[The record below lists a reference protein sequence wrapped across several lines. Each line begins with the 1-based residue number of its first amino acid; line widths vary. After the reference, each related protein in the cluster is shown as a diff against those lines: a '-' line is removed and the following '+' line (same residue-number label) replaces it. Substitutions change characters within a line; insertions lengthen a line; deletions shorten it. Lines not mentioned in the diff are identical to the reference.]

1 MKSLKYRSD
10 IDGLRAVAVL
20 GVVIYHAFP
29 WVIPGGFIG
38 VDIFFVISGY
48 LISGILYK
56 GHKASG
62 GDGNFSPFSFRNFYA
77 RRIRRLFPALITM
90 LVITMAYGW
99 LIMLPDEF
107 EQLGKHVA
115 AGTLFIQNI
124 VFWQESG
131 YFDTAASLKPLL
143 HLWSLAVEEQF
154 YIFFPPILLLI
165 WKRKWPLAAI
175 MGVLLVVSMA
185 ANLWASDH
193 AGTADFFLT
202 PYRAWEFLGGSL
214 LAWWHEERVKKL
226 GGVARGQGILD
237 GKAPASENPPAGF
250 DRAGNTARRGPLS
263 SPEGLGGF
271 SSWPALD
278 QAGQARCGDCHS
290 PPSLAKL
297 ENPRQRNPSEF
308 LHTLLDGGHE
318 EKVPLYREAFSWVG
332 VILLGLGMAFI
343 HTGDPYPGW
352 RALLPVAGTLL
363 LMEGGAGGLK
373 GAWVNRKILSNPAVV
388 WIGLIS
394 YPLYLFHWPAL
405 SFVHI
410 VKGESP
416 NPGCILT
423 ALGVSMMLTILT
435 YYFLEKKIR
444 NNKSCLIVPVLVT
457 SFFLVGSVAFIAS
470 KGLIKTSYQMH
481 VRNDK
486 VKQAIEDGGMLE
498 GMIWINDIKEKLNLT
513 KTGGNGKKTVFFGDS
528 NSMQYAP
535 RIIKL
540 LKNNKPDERGAVFIN
555 EGGVA
560 PINGIDDSSK
570 QKSLVN
576 TLVKYLKQ
584 DSSVDRIVIS
594 AKWHMYFDNNL
605 YNPRV
610 IDGCKIVSEKGE
622 KIAMDSL
629 GKMISQM
636 VHENKKVIIVLS
648 TPTAK
653 QMDPHN
659 IYLRTFLGINTDES
673 TPYKKKQFIE
683 ENGEILSRIAKAAKE
698 NGAEVIDP
706 MDYLCTNGN
715 CIAEDENGIPIR
727 FDESHLR
734 PGYVRD
740 HVKYLDQTVAP

>member
-29 WVIPGGFIG
+29 WMIPGGFIG

-56 GHKASG
+56 GLKANG
-62 GDGNFSPFSFRNFYA
+62 GDGNFSPFSFREFYA

-99 LIMLPDEF
+99 LILLPDEF

-165 WKRKWPLAAI
+165 WRKKWPLAAI
-175 MGVLLVVSMA
+175 MGVLLVISMVC
-185 ANLWASDH
+185 NLWASDH
-193 AGTADFFLT
+193 TGTADFFLT
-202 PYRAWEFLGGSL
+202 PYRAWEFLGGSI

-297 ENPRQRNPSEF
+297 ENPLQRNPSEF
-308 LHTLLDGGHE
+308 LHTLLDRGHE
-318 EKVPLYREAFSWVG
+318 EEVPAYREVLSWAG
-332 VILLGLGMAFI
+332 LILLVLGMAFI

-352 RALLPVAGTLL
+352 RAILPVAGTLL
-363 LMEGGAGGLK
+363 LMEGGRS
-373 GAWVNRKILSNPAVV
+373 AWINRKILSNPAVV

-410 VKGESP
+410 VKGDSP
-416 NPGCILT
+416 KPVYLVDALIVALILT
-423 ALGVSMMLTILT
+423 VLT
-435 YYFLEKKIR
+435 YYFIEKKIR
-444 NNKSCLIVPVLVT
+444 HNKSKYTVQTLVGAFILVGALGWGAFEKIVPHRPLSPSVYKMFLSVRDQDMMHGIRWFSPGKYSV
-457 SFFLVGSVAFIAS
+457 SFNKA
-470 KGLIKTSYQMH
+470 
-481 VRNDK
+481 
-486 VKQAIEDGGMLE
+486 
-498 GMIWINDIKEKLNLT
+498 
-513 KTGGNGKKTVFFGDS
+513 GGNGPQTLFLGDS
-528 NSMQYAP
+528 NMQQYGSRISKLLAANTGESRGAILVTTGGVLPIKGATDQKGKSSDDLLAKFQEAVSSDP
-535 RIIKL
+535 RIDRVVIAARWVAYFT
-540 LKNNKPDERGAVFIN
+540 N
-555 EGGVA
+555 GGRFRLDGV
-560 PINGIDDSSK
+560 
-570 QKSLVN
+570 SL
-576 TLVKYLKQ
+576 
-584 DSSVDRIVIS
+584 
-594 AKWHMYFDNNL
+594 
-605 YNPRV
+605 
-610 IDGCKIVSEKGE
+610 GEKGAQE
-622 KIAMDSL
+622 KAFQEL
-629 GKMISQM
+629 GKSIREL
-636 VHENKKVIIVLS
+636 VAKGKKVTVVMNIPTGAELDPKKIYPRTFRGSYRQEKKVLSKEKFLNDHGEVLS
-648 TPTAK
+648 TLAKTA
-653 QMDPHN
+653 
-659 IYLRTFLGINTDES
+659 R
-673 TPYKKKQFIE
+673 
-683 ENGEILSRIAKAAKE
+683 E

-706 MDYLCTNGN
+706 MDYLCANGI
-715 CIAEDENGIPIR
+715 CIAEDENGPIR
-727 FDESHLR
+727 YDEGHLR
-734 PGYVRD
+734 PGYVRE

>member
-1 MKSLKYRSD
+1 MTSLKYRSD

-29 WVIPGGFIG
+29 RMIPGGFIG

-48 LISGILYK
+48 LISGILFK
-56 GHKASG
+56 GLKSTG
-62 GDGNFSPFSFRNFYA
+62 GDGNFNPFSFREFYA
-77 RRIRRLFPALITM
+77 RRIRRLFPSLITM

-99 LIMLPDEF
+99 LVLLPDEF

-115 AGTLFIQNI
+115 AGTLFIQNFI
-124 VFWQESG
+124 FWQESG
-131 YFDTAASLKPLL
+131 YFDNAANLKPLL

-154 YIFFPPILLLI
+154 YIFFPLLLTLL
-165 WKRKWPLAAI
+165 WRKPRILAPA
-175 MGVLLVVSMA
+175 MLVLLISTFVLNVVMSVQNSM
-185 ANLWASDH
+185 S
-193 AGTADFFLT
+193 DFFLT

-214 LAWWHEERVKKL
+214 LAWWHY
-226 GGVARGQGILD
+226 
-237 GKAPASENPPAGF
+237 
-250 DRAGNTARRGPLS
+250 DR
-263 SPEGLGGF
+263 
-271 SSWPALD
+271 
-278 QAGQARCGDCHS
+278 
-290 PPSLAKL
+290 
-297 ENPRQRNPSEF
+297 
-308 LHTLLDGGHE
+308 GHE
-318 EKVPLYREAFSWVG
+318 ADVPLYREALSWGG
-332 VILLGLGMAFI
+332 VILLGTGMAFI

-352 RALLPVAGTLL
+352 RALLPVAGTLM

-373 GAWVNRKILSNPAVV
+373 GAWVNRMILSNSAVV

-416 NPGCILT
+416 KPGCILT
-423 ALGVSMMLTILT
+423 ALGVSIILTVLT
-435 YYFLEKKIR
+435 YYLIEKKIR
-444 NNKSCLIVPVLVT
+444 NNKSRLIVPVLVT
-457 SFFLVGSVAFIAS
+457 LFFFVGSVAFIAS

-481 VRNDK
+481 VHNDK
-486 VKQAIEDGGMLE
+486 IQKAIEDGGMLE
-498 GMIWINDIKEKLNLT
+498 GMIWINDIKEKINVT
-513 KTGGNGKKTVFFGDS
+513 KTGGNRKKTVFFGDS

-535 RIIKL
+535 RIIKI
-540 LKNNKPDERGAVFIN
+540 LKNNKPNERGAVFIN

-570 QKSLVN
+570 EKSLVN
-576 TLVKYLKQ
+576 TLTKYLQQ

-594 AKWHMYFDNNL
+594 AKWHMYFDNNI

-610 IDGCKIVSEKGE
+610 IEGYRIVSEKGE
-622 KIAMDSL
+622 EIAMDSL

-636 VHENKKVIIVLS
+636 VQENKKVTIVLS
-648 TPTAK
+648 TPSAK

-659 IYLRTFLGINTDES
+659 FYLRTFWCIDVNQS
-673 TPYKKKQFIE
+673 TPYKKDQFTE
-683 ENGEILSRIAKAAKE
+683 KNGKIMSRIAKVAKE
-698 NGAEVIDP
+698 NGAEIIDP

-715 CIAEDENGIPIR
+715 CISEDENGIPIR
-727 FDESHLR
+727 FDECHLR